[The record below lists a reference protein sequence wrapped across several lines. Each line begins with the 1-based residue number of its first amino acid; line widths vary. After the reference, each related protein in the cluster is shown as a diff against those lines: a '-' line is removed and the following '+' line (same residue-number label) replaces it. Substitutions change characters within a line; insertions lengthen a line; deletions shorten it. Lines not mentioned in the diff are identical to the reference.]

1 MNTKTKTGAQEIV
14 QTAVSKELVQTS
26 NLRGCFYMV
35 IAMFCFVANDALV
48 RSVGTDLPTSQ
59 IMFIRGLF
67 VVFLIALFLLHAH
80 SPTLKKQTGRQPEQ
94 LAKLPQQLKITL
106 SPRVLARS
114 LLDLAGTL
122 AFLYALMR
130 MPFANVAAVL
140 QCLPLTVTLGAAL
153 FFKEPVGIWRWSAII
168 VGFIGVLIILR
179 PGVEGFSYASLWLL
193 ATVLFSAARDLLS
206 RSLPREIP
214 TMMVTLSTAATIAL
228 GGLLIILLSGSW
240 VSPSANH
247 IRHLALASVFLF
259 GAYHFIVQTMRIGEV
274 GFVSPFRYTG
284 LIWAG
289 LIGWWVFDELPDK
302 LTVIG
307 SIIVV
312 SMGLLTL
319 YREQY
324 LHNRQH
330 KSNNR

>member
-1 MNTKTKTGAQEIV
+1 MNNKADTVTQSTA
-14 QTAVSKELVQTS
+14 QTAADNEFEQAG
-26 NLRGCFYMV
+26 NLRGCLYMV

-48 RSVGTDLPTSQ
+48 RSVGNELPTSQ
-59 IMFIRGLF
+59 IMFLRGLF
-67 VVFLIALFLLHAH
+67 VVSLIAPFLLKAYMPQLTNQ
-80 SPTLKKQTGRQPEQ
+80 SDKQSKQQRKFSQLLK
-94 LAKLPQQLKITL
+94 LTL
-106 SPRVLARS
+106 SPRVLVRS

-168 VGFIGVLIILR
+168 VGFIGMLIILR

-193 ATVLFSAARDLLS
+193 ATVVFSAARDLLS
-206 RSLPREIP
+206 RSLPKEIP
-214 TMMVTLSTAATIAL
+214 TLMVTLSTAVTISI
-228 GGLLIILLSGSW
+228 GGLVIVLFSGVW
-240 VSPSANH
+240 VPPSVNQLG
-247 IRHLALASVFLF
+247 HLALASVFLF

-274 GFVSPFRYTG
+274 GFVSPFRYTS

-289 LIGWWVFDELPDK
+289 LIGWWAFGELPDM
-302 LTVIG
+302 LTVTG
-307 SIIVV
+307 TFIVV

-324 LHNRQH
+324 LLKKLKH
-330 KSNNR
+330 SS

>member
-1 MNTKTKTGAQEIV
+1 
-14 QTAVSKELVQTS
+14 
-26 NLRGCFYMV
+26 MV

-48 RSVGTDLPTSQ
+48 RTVGNELPTSQ
-59 IMFIRGLF
+59 IMFIRGVF
-67 VVFLIALFLLHAH
+67 VVSLISLFLLQARCAVF
-80 SPTLKKQTGRQPEQ
+80 SRKSKQPQKQQEN
-94 LAKLPQQLKITL
+94 LLQQLKITF
-106 SPRVLARS
+106 SPMVLARS

-140 QCLPLTVTLGAAL
+140 QCLPLTVTLGATL
-153 FFKEPVGIWRWSAII
+153 FFKEPVGLWRWSAIV

-179 PGVEGFSYASLWLL
+179 PGVDGFSAASLWLL

-206 RSLPREIP
+206 RSLPKEIP
-214 TMMVTLSTAATIAL
+214 TIMVTLSTATTITI
-228 GGLLIILLSGSW
+228 GGLMIVLFSGEW
-240 VSPSANH
+240 VTPSVDH
-247 IRHLALASVFLF
+247 LWRLALASVFLF

-289 LIGWWVFDELPDK
+289 LIGWWVFGELPDK
-302 LTVIG
+302 LTVFG
-307 SIIVV
+307 SVIVV

-319 YREQY
+319 YREQR
-324 LHNRQH
+324 LRR
-330 KSNNR
+330 SATEL